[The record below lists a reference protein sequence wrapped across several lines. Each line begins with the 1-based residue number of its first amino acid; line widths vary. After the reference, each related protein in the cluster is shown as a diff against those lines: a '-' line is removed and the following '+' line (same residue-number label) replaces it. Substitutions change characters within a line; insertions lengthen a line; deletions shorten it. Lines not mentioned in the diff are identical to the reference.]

1 MSYDSVRGVSE
12 LFSAGGADSAVHFL
26 SLEQQALL
34 GEAGKKSG
42 DLRSLLQQTEQE
54 FFADKISTLEKQ
66 DGEKFSDHL
75 KKNVFPF
82 FGLEAAHKALQSRVQ
97 KDLEKSAPKMK
108 TALEAFKT
116 SLAEEED
123 LMKTKISLANMD
135 QAKLLIGAFLE
146 HFKVHLQHL
155 IEGKPLD
162 GSTTPTIDGIK
173 FDDVNTCY
181 DDFGKTFHQEHMDC
195 PVPEDCG
202 FEDLECDLLDENHLL
217 NEKQP
222 RLKLKPLLNE
232 KQLGCGSFHRVL
244 EVIVWLM
251 QVGFFCWKFY
261 VGVLAQVEY
270 TSSSSTIQKIEIS

>member
-12 LFSAGGADSAVHFL
+12 LFSAGGADSDTHFL

-34 GEAGKKSG
+34 GEAGKKIT
-42 DLRSLLQQTEQE
+42 DLRSPLQQTEQR

-66 DGEKFSDHL
+66 DNKKFSDHL

-82 FGLEAAHKALQSRVQ
+82 FGLEAAHKALQIRVQ
-97 KDLEKSAPKMK
+97 KDMEKSAPKMK
-108 TALEAFKT
+108 TALETFKT
-116 SLAEEED
+116 SLADEED
-123 LMKTKISLANMD
+123 LLKTKIFLADVD

-162 GSTTPTIDGIK
+162 GSTVPTIDGIK

-181 DDFGKTFHQEHMDC
+181 RGKTFHEEHMDC
-195 PVPEDCG
+195 PVPEHCG
-202 FEDLECDLLDENHLL
+202 FEDLECDLLDDDEISHELKQLL
-217 NEKQP
+217 NEKK
-222 RLKLKPLLNE
+222 R
-232 KQLGCGSFHRVL
+232 GCGSFHRVL

-251 QVGFFCWKFY
+251 QVGFFC
-261 VGVLAQVEY
+261 
-270 TSSSSTIQKIEIS
+270 